1 MSKSP
6 EQDHRPLI
14 SVVTVTRNLIEAGR
28 EVQVLA
34 ALDSVQSQ
42 KLRDIEHVIWDGQSD
57 DGTQDLLKDAIQKY
71 SESGDPIPVRYFCE
85 ADKSLYDAMNQ
96 AVDRCR
102 GEYVLFLNS
111 DDLIAD
117 ADSLLR
123 VQNAIEPDKPDFV
136 YGETVFFDDE
146 GNRRHARRLTP
157 KSILQR
163 LPFGHNAMVL
173 KRALFQE
180 LGGHDLQFRIA
191 ADYDMVLRM
200 ILSGHSG
207 QRLQAPIS
215 LFRIGGVSADTDAA
229 GAEMAA
235 CWLKNYSQFCDLSG
249 YSDAQRFGWYKQGHL
264 PVRVSGAILLKSLS
278 QPAIARAALYSL
290 TKTLRRKAQFWRSF

>member
-1 MSKSP
+1 MSRSP

-28 EVQVLA
+28 EAQVLA

-42 KLRDIEHVIWDGQSD
+42 TFRSIEHVIWDGQSD
-57 DGTQDLLKDAIQKY
+57 DGTQDLLETAVRKIT
-71 SESGDPIPVRYFCE
+71 ESADPIPVNYIC
-85 ADKSLYDAMNQ
+85 APDKSLYDAMNQ
-96 AVDRCR
+96 AVERCS
-102 GEYVLFLNS
+102 GEYILFLNS

-123 VQNAIEPDKPDFV
+123 VQKALEPGKPDFV

-146 GNRRHARRLTP
+146 GHRRHAKRLTP

-173 KRALFQE
+173 RRSWFLE
-180 LGGHDLQFRIA
+180 LGGHDLQFRSV

-200 ILSGHSG
+200 ILSGHTG
-207 QRLQAPIS
+207 HRLQAPVS
-215 LFRIGGVSADTDAA
+215 LFRIGGVSADIEAA
-229 GAEMAA
+229 GVEMAA
-235 CWLKNYSQFCDLSG
+235 CWLKNYSQFCDLSA
-249 YSDAQRFGWYKQGHL
+249 YTDEQRVGWY
-264 PVRVSGAILLKSLS
+264 
-278 QPAIARAALYSL
+278 
-290 TKTLRRKAQFWRSF
+290 

>member
-1 MSKSP
+1 MSKPS
-6 EQDHRPLI
+6 EKDQIPLI
-14 SVVTVTRNLIEAGR
+14 SIVTVTRNLVEAGR
-28 EVQVLA
+28 EEQVLA
-34 ALDSVQSQ
+34 ALDSVQVQ
-42 KLRDIEHVIWDGQSD
+42 KFRDIEHVIWDGQSD
-57 DGTQDLLKDAIQKY
+57 DGTQELIKSAIQEI
-71 SESGDPIPVRYFCE
+71 SETADPIPIRYFCE
-85 ADKSLYDAMNQ
+85 ADQSLYDAMNQ
-96 AVDRCR
+96 AVELCA

-111 DDLIAD
+111 DDLIAG
-117 ADSLLR
+117 ADSLLN
-123 VQNAIEPDKPDFV
+123 VQKAIALAKPDFV

-173 KRALFQE
+173 KRSLFRE

-200 ILSGHSG
+200 VLSGHSG
-207 QRLQAPIS
+207 IRLQRPIS

-235 CWLKNYSQFCDLSG
+235 CWLKNYSQFCDLSV
-249 YSDAQRFGWYKQGHL
+249 YTDEERLSWYKQGHL
-264 PVRVSGAILLKSLS
+264 PVRVSGAILMKSLS
-278 QPAIARAALYSL
+278 QPAIARAAIYSL

>member
-1 MSKSP
+1 MSRPS
-6 EQDHRPLI
+6 EQGKRPLI

-28 EVQVLA
+28 GEQILA

-42 KLRDIEHVIWDGQSD
+42 TFRNVEHVIWDGQSD
-57 DGTQDLLKDAIQKY
+57 DGTQDLLKDAIDKIAA
-71 SESGDPIPVRYFCE
+71 SGNPIPIQYFCA
-85 ADKSLYDAMNQ
+85 ADQSLYDAMNQ
-96 AVDRCR
+96 AVERCH
-102 GEYVLFLNS
+102 GDYVLFLNS

-117 ADSLLR
+117 TDSLSR
-123 VQNAIEPDKPDFV
+123 VQKALEPDRPDFV
-136 YGETVFFDDE
+136 YGETVFFDDD
-146 GNRRHARRLTP
+146 GHRRHARRLTP

-173 KRALFQE
+173 KRSLFQE

-207 QRLQAPIS
+207 QRLQAPVS

-235 CWLKNYSQFCDLSG
+235 CWLKNYSQFCDLSV
-249 YSDAQRFGWYKQGHL
+249 YSDEDRLGWYRQGHL
-264 PVRVSGAILLKSLS
+264 PLRVSGTVFLKTLS
-278 QPAIARAALYSL
+278 QPTIARAALYSL
-290 TKTLRRKAQFWRSF
+290 FKTLRRKLQFWRRY

>member
-1 MSKSP
+1 MSKLP
-6 EQDHRPLI
+6 EQDQRPLI

-28 EVQVLA
+28 GEQVLA
-34 ALDSVQSQ
+34 ALDSVQDQ
-42 KLRDIEHVIWDGQSD
+42 KFRDIEHVIWDGQSD
-57 DGTQDLLKDAIQKY
+57 DGTQDLLRTAIQKIAD
-71 SESGDPIPVRYFCE
+71 SENPIPVKYFCE

-96 AVDRCR
+96 AVQRCA
-102 GEYVLFLNS
+102 GEYILFLNS
-111 DDLIAD
+111 DDLLAG
-117 ADSLLR
+117 ADSLLN
-123 VQNAIEPDKPDFV
+123 VQKALEPDKPDFV

-163 LPFGHNAMVL
+163 LPFGHNAMVV
-173 KRALFQE
+173 KKALFQE

-207 QRLQAPIS
+207 HRLQQPIS

-235 CWLKNYSQFCDLSG
+235 CWLKNYSQFCDMSE
-249 YSDAQRFGWYKQGHL
+249 YTDAQRIGWYKQGHL
-264 PVRVSGAILLKSLS
+264 PVRVSGTILLKSLS
-278 QPAIARAALYSL
+278 RPAIARAALYSL
-290 TKTLRRKAQFWRSF
+290 TKTLRRRAQFWRSY

>member
-1 MSKSP
+1 MSKSL
-6 EQDHRPLI
+6 EQHPGPLI

-28 EVQVLA
+28 GDQVLA
-34 ALDSVQSQ
+34 ALDSVQAQ
-42 KLRDIEHVIWDGQSD
+42 TFRNVEHVVWDGQST
-57 DGTQDLLKDAIQKY
+57 DGTQELLEGAIQKI
-71 SESGDPIPVRYFCE
+71 EKSGDLIPVRYFCE

-96 AVDRCR
+96 AVARCA

-117 ADSLLR
+117 ADSLAN
-123 VQNAIEPDKPDFV
+123 VQKAIVPGKPDFV

-173 KRALFQE
+173 KRSLFLE
-180 LGGHDLQFRIA
+180 MGGHDLQFQIA

-207 QRLQAPIS
+207 HRLQMPVS

-235 CWLKNYSQFCDLSG
+235 SWFKNYSQFCDMSRYTDEDRL
-249 YSDAQRFGWYKQGHL
+249 GWYRQGHL
-264 PVRVSGAILLKSLS
+264 PVRVSGAILMKSLS
-278 QPAIARAALYSL
+278 KPAIARAALYSL
-290 TKTLRRKAQFWRSF
+290 SKTLRRKAQFWRSY